1 MQAKQPPQ
9 DRILDAAMRVFRRH
23 GFRRSSIEQA
33 AEEAGLTRQ
42 ALYHHFSSKEV
53 LFRAVIERLY
63 EQSLAAES
71 AAAKAAEEKGHDLA
85 DILVAEIAARLGAL
99 FASLEGSP
107 HIEEL
112 FSEHLVQGRDLY
124 QTYATRFEGEVAAT
138 IARVTRGRK
147 LKLASGVTV
156 RELARCVEMAIHGTK
171 SAYPS
176 MQPLDAFLKQL
187 ETMLRM
193 LIAGATAPQAKKV
206 APRAKKMP
214 PQARKTAPQAKKS
227 PRKPRVRK

>member
-1 MQAKQPPQ
+1 MQAQPKPQ

-42 ALYHHFSSKEV
+42 ALYHHFNSKEA
-53 LFRAVIERLY
+53 LFRALIERLY
-63 EQSLAAES
+63 ENSLAAEI
-71 AAAKAAEEKGHDLA
+71 AAAKAAEEAGEEL
-85 DILVAEIAARLGAL
+85 EIGARLQAL

-112 FSEHLVQGRDLY
+112 FSEHLAQARDLY
-124 QTYATRFEGEVAAT
+124 QTYATRFADEVAAT
-138 IARVTRGRK
+138 IARVCRK
-147 LKLASGVTV
+147 RRLTLTNGVTV

-176 MQPLDAFLKQL
+176 MMPADAFLKQV
-187 ETMLRM
+187 EIMLRM
-193 LIAGATAPQAKKV
+193 LVAGAMAPA
-206 APRAKKMP
+206 
-214 PQARKTAPQAKKS
+214 AKKS
-227 PRKPRVRK
+227 QRKTGVRK